1 MSYLVQDAPL
11 SPKILRRDDKPSRG
25 NLPVSRTARHSTRII
40 DYIGPWSTA
49 SNHLEHAMREASLY
63 LASCL
68 TALWG
73 IAHLFATRGVVA
85 GFGELSPDNR
95 RIITMEWIVEGVAL
109 ISLAGFVAVATVFQA
124 EAAIS
129 SAVYGVA
136 IATLIV
142 LTVVSMFTGFRID
155 FLPFR
160 LCPFIFG
167 ASAALIGWGA
177 WG

>member
-1 MSYLVQDAPL
+1 
-11 SPKILRRDDKPSRG
+11 
-25 NLPVSRTARHSTRII
+25 
-40 DYIGPWSTA
+40 
-49 SNHLEHAMREASLY
+49 MREAPLY
-63 LASCL
+63 SASCL

-73 IAHLFATRGVVA
+73 IAHLFATSRVVD

-109 ISLAGFVAVATVFQA
+109 ISLSAFVAVATLFQP

-136 IATLIV
+136 IATLIA
-142 LTVVSMFTGFRID
+142 LAAVSVFTGFRIA

-167 ASAALIGWGA
+167 AAAALIGWGA
-177 WG
+177 WA